1 VVSAAISFGFGA
13 VITAA
18 FRPWGWGVCRLDW
31 GVVMFLADETLV
43 AKIHT
48 NDQLADA
55 TS

>member
-1 VVSAAISFGFGA
+1 VSAAISFGFGA

-18 FRPWGWGVCRLDW
+18 FRPWSWGVCRLDW
-31 GVVMFLADETLV
+31 GVVMLLADETLV